1 MRIDIRPAVLS
12 DIEGMSR
19 VVDACW
25 KTNFSEFMPQSVI
38 ERLTGEHRRS
48 AFAKQL
54 SCGAVVNV
62 LLVDGVITAVASGNA
77 CEERIFAD
85 CFEIVQLYVLPEKQ
99 HSGLGKKL
107 LMYTLRCARKDGFV
121 CAMLETAA
129 ENTKA
134 RAFYERFGFEE
145 LKSHARNFG
154 GTDYVTYKIDF

>member
-25 KTNFSEFMPQSVI
+25 KTNFSEFMPHCVI
-38 ERLTGEHRRS
+38 ERLTGEHRRAS
-48 AFAKQL
+48 FSRQFAD
-54 SCGAVVNV
+54 GAVVYV
-62 LLVDGVITAVASGNA
+62 LLVDGIITALSAGMA
-77 CEERIFAD
+77 FADKPFDD

-107 LMYTLRCARKDGFV
+107 LMYTLREARKSGFMS
-121 CAMLETAA
+121 AILETAA

-145 LKSHARNFG
+145 QKSLTRNFN